1 MPADRAAAIRCLVA
15 FTAMLAGFLFAIST
29 ASHDLRQT
37 VAIVRAAPPSQTPAL
52 ASIEV
57 RR

>member
-1 MPADRAAAIRCLVA
+1 MPADRAAAIRCLIAVA
-15 FTAMLAGFLFAIST
+15 ALFGGFVMALIG
-29 ASHDLRQT
+29 ASHDLRQA
-37 VAIVRAAPPSQTPAL
+37 VVIVRATSTPAL

>member
-15 FTAMLAGFLFAIST
+15 FAVLCGGFLLALDG
-29 ASHDLRQT
+29 ASHDLRHG
-37 VAIVRAAPPSQTPAL
+37 VVIVRATPHLPAPAL

-57 RR
+57 TR